1 MVALADVRQ
10 RWVGGLPQLLGEG
23 EGVETVGRRVAQ
35 PGFQR
40 PAVFARPD
48 LMQVGLDDGVEVP
61 AVSSKNF
68 ESLREDIMGWGCR
81 EVKVFSGTCNSK
93 TVAKGTDCFI

>member
-1 MVALADVRQ
+1 MHNSVS
-10 RWVGGLPQLLGEG
+10 LPSSLHYTSAPNFVEG
-23 EGVETVGRRVAQ
+23 
-35 PGFQR
+35 
-40 PAVFARPD
+40 
-48 LMQVGLDDGVEVP
+48 GLDDGVEVP